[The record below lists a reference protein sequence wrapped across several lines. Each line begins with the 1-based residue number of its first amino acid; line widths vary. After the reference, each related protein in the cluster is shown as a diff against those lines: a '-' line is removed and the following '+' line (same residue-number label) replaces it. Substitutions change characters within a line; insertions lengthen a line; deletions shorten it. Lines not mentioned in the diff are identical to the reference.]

1 MNDLKPCP
9 FCGGEAIIFQIPYNS
24 EEELHQHPYWFWN
37 NPGWFTVGCLTDMCI
52 ANVNYEMMLFLNSKE
67 AAEAWNRRVV

>member
-1 MNDLKPCP
+1 MIDLKSCP

-37 NPGWFTVGCLTDMCI
+37 NPGWFTLGCLTDMCI
-52 ANVNYEMMLFLNSKE
+52 ANVNHEMMLFLNSKD